1 MIALDQTN
9 NGRKIIIQYEFDVW
23 IDPRTQRNTYAFVYN
38 FYNFFTG
45 ENKNIVTEAQNLTK
59 KK

>member
-38 FYNFFTG
+38 FFTG
-45 ENKNIVTEAQNLTK
+45 ENKNILTEAQNLTK